1 LILTV
6 LGFRNSFRKPVRT
19 ALSIL
24 GIALCIMLILAM
36 AAVSQRYTTVV
47 SQSYSI
53 YSTNVVVVSR
63 ATFLLEGLPI
73 GGTLPE
79 TTASQIAGLKGI
91 SSVTPMLLVVDFKQ
105 LVPINITIGIPLQ
118 NFTMFAK
125 TVPLRLT
132 GSYPA
137 SADQAVV
144 GEYIARDS
152 NLTVGSVMKQGDTIL
167 KVSGIVSTSNLILE
181 NAVIMPLETAQTT
194 QGYDGF
200 VSAFLVSSSGG
211 ASAAS
216 TEDLIGS
223 IDAAI
228 PGVEALNPAQ
238 SEVLTSPLVSSVS
251 LINGGVDS
259 FSELVAILFVAI
271 ISMVNITERRD
282 EFLTIRAI
290 GSSYRSLLKI
300 GVAEVGLIAFAGVL
314 LGLLLSSVAI
324 GWVFWIVISVP
335 MQTTIPQFFQL
346 VPLSTILYASLG
358 IIAIGVLVG
367 SLVTATMTRN
377 LK

>member
-1 LILTV
+1 
-6 LGFRNSFRKPVRT
+6 
-19 ALSIL
+19 
-24 GIALCIMLILAM
+24 
-36 AAVSQRYTTVV
+36 
-47 SQSYSI
+47 
-53 YSTNVVVVSR
+53 
-63 ATFLLEGLPI
+63 
-73 GGTLPE
+73 
-79 TTASQIAGLKGI
+79 
-91 SSVTPMLLVVDFKQ
+91 
-105 LVPINITIGIPLQ
+105 
-118 NFTMFAK
+118 
-125 TVPLRLT
+125 
-132 GSYPA
+132 
-137 SADQAVV
+137 
-144 GEYIARDS
+144 
-152 NLTVGSVMKQGDTIL
+152 
-167 KVSGIVSTSNLILE
+167 
-181 NAVIMPLETAQTT
+181 MPLETAQTT